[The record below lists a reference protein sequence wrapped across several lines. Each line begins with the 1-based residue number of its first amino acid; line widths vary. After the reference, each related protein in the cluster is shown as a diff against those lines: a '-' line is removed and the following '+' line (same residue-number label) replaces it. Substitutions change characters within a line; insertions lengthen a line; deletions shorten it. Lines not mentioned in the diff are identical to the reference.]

1 MDCEAKLNHLG
12 HQGWDQ
18 TQPYG
23 MLGPNLIIWDIKI
36 EISSDTIYNNLY
48 LIMWLLS
55 TLYLN
60 GPLWF

>member
-48 LIMWLLS
+48 LIM
-55 TLYLN
+55 
-60 GPLWF
+60 